1 MESAFVTLARF
12 RSLLPAQYYQ
22 SLLEENGI
30 RAFLPEEQTV
40 GLCSPGFWFI
50 QLQTRIRLLVPC
62 SERERALAVLREA
75 VEYARAT
82 EACPI
87 SPDEVFEE
95 EVFEEGP
102 FDMTGPGLLFRY
114 AVGGFL
120 SVVLYWVMEAVA
132 ATVGGL

>member
-12 RSLLPAQYYQ
+12 RSLLPAQCYQ

-30 RAFLPEEQTV
+30 HAFLPEEQTV
-40 GLCSPGFWFI
+40 GLCSPNFWFI
-50 QLQTRIRLLVPC
+50 QLQTQIRLLVPI
-62 SERERALAVLREA
+62 SEREEALSVLREA

-95 EVFEEGP
+95 EVLEEGP
-102 FDMTGPGLLFRY
+102 FDMTGPRLLFRY
-114 AVGGFL
+114 AVGGVL
-120 SVVLYWVMEAVA
+120 LIVLYWVMEAVA
-132 ATVGGL
+132 ATVGAL